1 MTDATPTLLTV
12 EDLHVAYPA
21 GPFWARRAR
30 PVVRGVSFDVR
41 EGEIVGLIG
50 ESGSG
55 KSTIARAVA
64 GLAPVTA
71 GRIALTGR
79 VQMIFQDPLSSLDP
93 MMRVGAQIEEVLAI
107 HRLAPRG
114 GRRARAVE
122 LLERVGLSADLH
134 GRLPAALSGGQ
145 RARVG
150 IARALAAEPRLLI
163 ADEATAA
170 LDVSVQALVLNLLMD
185 LRDDLGLAI
194 LFITHDLAVVRI
206 LCDRALVL
214 HHGAVVEAGETAALF
229 AAPSHDYTRAL
240 LAAHHPARRLHD
252 RT

>member
-150 IARALAAEPRLLI
+150 
-163 ADEATAA
+163 
-170 LDVSVQALVLNLLMD
+170 
-185 LRDDLGLAI
+185 
-194 LFITHDLAVVRI
+194 
-206 LCDRALVL
+206 
-214 HHGAVVEAGETAALF
+214 
-229 AAPSHDYTRAL
+229 
-240 LAAHHPARRLHD
+240 
-252 RT
+252 